1 MKRFAL
7 LAFDNRSSKNPI
19 SQFLRTQMPPLS
31 VEDFVETSS
40 NASSNVNTSVDQ
52 SAVAC
57 ALDRFNALEAEL
69 NFFSCALQDIL
80 RTRIFRGKNMDLK
93 GLS

>member
-1 MKRFAL
+1 MKGFAL
-7 LAFDNRSSKNPI
+7 LAFDNRSSKNSI
-19 SQFLRTQMPPLS
+19 SQFLRTKMPPLS

-80 RTRIFRGKNMDLK
+80 RARIFRGKNMDLK